1 MAVSSYIPHL
11 IYSVALTSFSF
22 HLLFHRKQ
30 VDQDRAH
37 IAAQTTILTS
47 LATQLRSGPVPEAE
61 VERLLRLAKTHE
73 FQDSVITK
81 EKEKAKI
88 GWGDVFLGRE
98 NDPESESAQERET
111 KALKARRSLFKVTK
125 TQFNRRTGVF
135 TEPFISYCTERDKP
149 IRLDIDKDD
158 LEKLLKVIYSVKR
171 PEHLGRDGWESVL
184 KTSTKWGL
192 LDIRNMAIRALL
204 HCSVD
209 AIDRI
214 SLGRIYGIPYW
225 MRTGYLHLSR
235 REDAISEEEGMRLGA
250 KSLSRLCWIREKSH
264 TCFSTS
270 DDYRSGPPYRQ
281 RVLVNTLFADEFEEA
296 ETAWACT
303 ESMLPSPAL
312 SSELSSEW
320 LDTAVSQPIPNE
332 VFYIAHVIFQVDE
345 YLFKAVGPD
354 IPLEGSN
361 DQHPIKLHGV
371 NANSFRSF
379 LTLLIP
385 G

>member
-1 MAVSSYIPHL
+1 MSGRCVSNNTVL
-11 IYSVALTSFSF
+11 I
-22 HLLFHRKQ
+22 
-30 VDQDRAH
+30 
-37 IAAQTTILTS
+37 
-47 LATQLRSGPVPEAE
+47 
-61 VERLLRLAKTHE
+61 THY
-73 FQDSVITK
+73 
-81 EKEKAKI
+81 
-88 GWGDVFLGRE
+88 R
-98 NDPESESAQERET
+98 
-111 KALKARRSLFKVTK
+111 
-125 TQFNRRTGVF
+125 
-135 TEPFISYCTERDKP
+135 
-149 IRLDIDKDD
+149 
-158 LEKLLKVIYSVKR
+158 KR

-264 TCFSTS
+264 TCLSTS
-270 DDYRSGPPYRQ
+270 DDCRSGPPYRYEQ

-332 VFYIAHVIFQVDE
+332 VFYIAHVIFQVRSTFNYPGE
-345 YLFKAVGPD
+345 ISSALSYRLTNTCSRYRAYHSNVQNHSVLCLCYLRPSAQISPWKGRTTN
-354 IPLEGSN
+354 IPSDYTESTPTVL
-361 DQHPIKLHGV
+361 DL
-371 NANSFRSF
+371 F
-379 LTLLIP
+379 
-385 G
+385 